1 MKFTKWILEEMT
13 TMTTMTITDRTIH
26 KAAFDIC
33 DKILTLEAV
42 KFTNMSE
49 PLKFQATNQLV
60 TTLQYI
66 VLLIEAHDLLAKV
79 ESILLEKAPD
89 VIAPW
94 RDVRR
99 VILRDEMEH
108 SKREAQFD
116 IQDTSQ
122 AESILNAIRKRT

>member
-1 MKFTKWILEEMT
+1 MKL
-13 TMTTMTITDRTIH
+13 TDRTIH
-26 KAAFDIC
+26 KLAWDIC
-33 DKILTLEAV
+33 DKITTLEII
-42 KFTNMSE
+42 KFTNMPA

-66 VLLIEAHDLLAKV
+66 VLLIEVQDLLARV
-79 ESILLEKAPD
+79 EQVLLEKAPD

-99 VILRDEMEH
+99 VILRDENEH
-108 SKREAQFD
+108 QKQEMQFD
-116 IQDTSQ
+116 VQDTAQ